1 MTGWFSVHLVKSDV
15 ESWGDD
21 TTLVETTVEFNDD
34 FAGAVI
40 INNFELSD
48 VTVFH
53 HDLEKFDDDLAKGN
67 FNSLH
72 VNIDVIKNVK
82 KSHQVQTRIF
92 RFSPMPGISPKSFNF
107 HICRQKLKII
117 RIFSSKYPNLE
128 AGRMRTWRLPRFSAL
143 QMFLR
148 ASARTFM
155 RTMMI
160 YLNQFLK

>member
-82 KSHQVQTRIF
+82 KVI
-92 RFSPMPGISPKSFNF
+92 
-107 HICRQKLKII
+107 
-117 RIFSSKYPNLE
+117 
-128 AGRMRTWRLPRFSAL
+128 
-143 QMFLR
+143 
-148 ASARTFM
+148 
-155 RTMMI
+155 
-160 YLNQFLK
+160 